1 MDWPTILASLG
12 ALLSIISNIPQVIRV
27 IPFHTTKG
35 LEPTSIIIHILGAL
49 VWTIY
54 GVILELYILAGES
67 FLVCFFWILILVAC
81 ARDRL
86 YPEIQEQE
94 DGDGGSNKRGEKT
107 NPLRPVH

>member
-1 MDWPTILASLG
+1 MDWPTILASTG
-12 ALLSIISNIPQVIRV
+12 ALLSIVSNIPQVIRV
-27 IPFHTTKG
+27 IPFHTTKDI
-35 LEPTSIIIHILGAL
+35 EPTSIIIHILGAF
-49 VWTIY
+49 VWTLY

-94 DGDGGSNKRGEKT
+94 DKDGEKT
-107 NPLRPVH
+107 NLK